1 MRNQIALVGPQ
12 PIETQVSSILTSSY
26 SLENVV
32 VENWNRFV
40 EIAKGIVHPPTPLKL
55 YLASKCA
62 FLALNLTG
70 INAIFN
76 MANS

>member
-32 VENWNRFV
+32 VESWNRFV
-40 EIAKGIVHPPTPLKL
+40 EIAKGIVHPPL